1 MGKTAA
7 DTVREIEETRSR
19 LDSELREL
27 ETRVPAPAVWAK
39 RIVGLAV
46 GGGVVSTAIITLI
59 RRKRASRDKRELRDI
74 HKKLDRL
81 EARLQKGGP
90 AR

>member
-19 LDSELREL
+19 LDSEFREL

-39 RIVGLAV
+39 RIVGLVV
-46 GGGVVSTAIITLI
+46 GGGVVTTAILTMV
-59 RRKRASRDKRELRDI
+59 RRMRSSRDKKDLRDI
-74 HKKLDRL
+74 QKKLDKL
-81 EARLQKGGP
+81 EARLEKGGS

>member
-19 LDSELREL
+19 LDSEFREL

-46 GGGVVSTAIITLI
+46 GGGVVTTAILTLV
-59 RRKRASRDKRELRDI
+59 RRKRSSRDKKELRDI
-74 HKKLDRL
+74 QKKLDKL
-81 EARLQKGGP
+81 EARLEKGGS

>member
-19 LDSELREL
+19 LDSDLREL

-39 RIVGLAV
+39 RIVGVAV
-46 GGGVVSTAIITLI
+46 GGGVVTTAILTLV
-59 RRKRASRDKRELRDI
+59 RRMRSSRDKKELRDI
-74 HKKLDRL
+74 HKKLDKLETRL
-81 EARLQKGGP
+81 EKGAR
-90 AR
+90 